1 MANNNSAVN
10 IQVFADAPGVNVASF
25 GVPMI
30 AGACSMSERI
40 RFYENAA
47 DALVDQLAGDISQA
61 QYDAVAAGFAQ
72 PQTPSQIAVGRIE
85 ADVAQ
90 VNTVTVGGTIAN
102 GYIYTITINGTPF
115 AYTAVVPT
123 DDNAA
128 VATALR
134 AAINAGSQPVTA
146 SGASTAVILTADV
159 AGTPFTVAVS
169 VSNVAG
175 TLTNVAT
182 TPNGSVATEL
192 AEIVAENAGWYS
204 FGLVSRSDL
213 DNLRAAAWVESNN
226 RIFGAQTSS
235 ADALA
240 GTAGNI
246 LLQLQALA
254 YTRTFPLWYSDDAIP
269 ACFAWTSFKT
279 AADLDTRATA
289 WAHAPLVGIAADD
302 EEMTSTQRLNIINA
316 GGNVYLTL
324 DGVGVTFPGK
334 MAGGAFI
341 DVTTTVDWYGARVR
355 EALTQE
361 LINASARNSKIPYN
375 DQGFS
380 VLGNAVD
387 AVNGQA
393 VRAQHLNDGTT
404 FVNLPLRRNLSS
416 GNVTA
421 RNYPFTFGG
430 QLTSAVLTIAGT
442 GYVSDDGVAIAL
454 LASA

>member
-10 IQVFADAPGVNVASF
+10 IQVLADAPGVNVASF

-30 AGACSMSERI
+30 AGACAMSERI
-40 RFYENAA
+40 RFYENSA
-47 DALVDQLAGDISQA
+47 DALADQQAGDISQA

-72 PQTPSQIAVGRIE
+72 AQTPSQIAVGRIE

-102 GYIYTITINGTPF
+102 GLVYTITINGTPF

-123 DDNAA
+123 DDNDA

-134 AAINAGSQPVTA
+134 SAINGGSEPVTA
-146 SGASTAVILTADV
+146 SGAGAAIILTADV
-159 AGTPFTVAVS
+159 AGTPFTIAVS
-169 VSNVAG
+169 ATGAG

-182 TPNGSVATEL
+182 TPNANVATEL
-192 AEIVAENAGWYS
+192 AAILAANAGWYS
-204 FGLVSRSDL
+204 FGLVSRTDL
-213 DNLRAAAWVESNN
+213 DILRAAAWVESNN

-235 ADALA
+235 ATALA

-254 YTRTFPLWYSDDAIP
+254 YTRTFPMWYSGDAIP

-289 WAHAPLVGIAADD
+289 WAHAPLVGVVADD
-302 EEMTSTQRLNIINA
+302 EEMTSTERLNILNA

-324 DGVGVTFPGK
+324 DGVGVTFNGK

-341 DVTTTVDWYGARVR
+341 DITTTVDWYGARVR

-380 VLGNAVD
+380 VIGNAVD
-387 AVNGQA
+387 GVNGRA
-393 VRAQHLNDGTT
+393 VRAAHLNDGTT
-404 FVNLPLRRNLSS
+404 FVNLPLRSTLSS

-430 QLTSAVLTIAGT
+430 QLTSAVLTITGT

>member
-40 RFYENAA
+40 RFYEDAA
-47 DALVDQLAGDISQA
+47 DALADQQAGDISQA

-72 PQTPSQIAVGRIE
+72 AQTPSQIAVGRIE

-90 VNTVTVGGTIAN
+90 VNTVTVGGTPASTF
-102 GYIYTITINGTPF
+102 IYTITINGTPF
-115 AYTAVVPT
+115 AHTADGL

-128 VATALR
+128 IATALR
-134 AAINAGSQPVTA
+134 ALINAGAEPVTA

-182 TPNGSVATEL
+182 TANVSVATEL
-192 AEIVAENAGWYS
+192 ADILADNAGWYS
-204 FGLVSRSDL
+204 FGLVSRTDL

-235 ADALA
+235 ATALA

-254 YTRTFPLWYSDDAIP
+254 YTRTFALWYSDDAIP

-279 AADLDTRATA
+279 AADLDVRATA
-289 WAHAPLVGIAADD
+289 WAHAPLVGIVADD
-302 EEMTSTQRLNIINA
+302 EEMTSTDRLNILNA

-324 DGVGVTFPGK
+324 DGVGVTFNGK
-334 MAGGAFI
+334 MVGGAFI

-380 VLGNAVD
+380 VIGNAVD
-387 AVNGQA
+387 GVNGQA
-393 VRAQHLNDGTT
+393 VRAKHLNDGTT
-404 FVNLPLRRNLSS
+404 FVNLPLRRSLSS

>member
-30 AGACSMSERI
+30 AGPCSMSERI
-40 RFYENAA
+40 RFYEDAA
-47 DALVDQLAGDISQA
+47 DALADQQAGDISQA

-72 PQTPSQIAVGRIE
+72 AQTPSQIAVGRIE

-102 GYIYTITINGTPF
+102 GLVYTITINGTPF

-134 AAINAGSQPVTA
+134 TAINAGAEPVTA

-159 AGTPFTVAVS
+159 AGTPFTVS
-169 VSNVAG
+169 VTATGAG

-182 TPNGSVATEL
+182 TANVSVATEL
-192 AEIVAENAGWYS
+192 ADILADNSGWYS
-204 FGLVSRSDL
+204 FGLVSRTDL

-235 ADALA
+235 ANALA

-254 YTRTFPLWYSDDAIP
+254 YTRTFALWYSDDAIP

-279 AADLDTRATA
+279 AADLDVRATA
-289 WAHAPLVGIAADD
+289 WAHAPLVGIVADD
-302 EEMTSTQRLNIINA
+302 EEMTSTERLNILNA

-324 DGVGVTFPGK
+324 DGVGVTFNGK

-380 VLGNAVD
+380 VIGNAVD
-387 AVNGQA
+387 GVNGQA
-393 VRAQHLNDGTT
+393 VRAAHLNDGTT
-404 FVNLPLRRNLSS
+404 FVNLPLRRSLSS

>member
-30 AGACSMSERI
+30 AGACAMSERI
-40 RFYENAA
+40 RFYENSA
-47 DALVDQLAGDISQA
+47 DALADQLAGDISQA

-90 VNTVTVGGTIAN
+90 VNTVTVGGTPAATF
-102 GYIYTITINGTPF
+102 IYTITINGTPF
-115 AYTAVVPT
+115 AYTADL

-128 VATALR
+128 IATALR
-134 AAINAGSQPVTA
+134 AAINGGSQPVTA
-146 SGASTAVILTADV
+146 SGASTAVVLTADV

-182 TPNGSVATEL
+182 TPNVNVATEL

-235 ADALA
+235 ADAKA

-254 YTRTFPLWYSDDAIP
+254 YTRTFPEWYSDDAIP
-269 ACFAWTSFKT
+269 AVFAWTSFKT
-279 AADLDTRATA
+279 AANLDIRATA
-289 WAHAPLVGIAADD
+289 WAHAPLVGIPADD
-302 EEMTSTQRLNIINA
+302 EALTSTERLNILNA

-334 MAGGAFI
+334 MASGAFI

-380 VLGNAVD
+380 VIGNAVD
-387 AVNGQA
+387 GVNGQA

>member
-40 RFYENAA
+40 RFYENSA
-47 DALVDQLAGDISQA
+47 DALADQQAGDISQA

-72 PQTPSQIAVGRIE
+72 AQTPSQIAVGRIE

-90 VNTVTVGGTIAN
+90 VNTVTIGGTIAN
-102 GYIYTITINGTPF
+102 GLVYTITINGTPF

-134 AAINAGSQPVTA
+134 TAINAGAEPVTA

-159 AGTPFTVAVS
+159 AGTPFTVS
-169 VSNVAG
+169 VTATGAG

-182 TPNGSVATEL
+182 TPNVSVATEL
-192 AEIVAENAGWYS
+192 ADILADNSGWYS
-204 FGLVSRSDL
+204 FGLVSRTDL

-254 YTRTFPLWYSDDAIP
+254 YTRTFALWYSDDAIP

-279 AADLDTRATA
+279 AADLDVRATA
-289 WAHAPLVGIAADD
+289 WAHAPLVGIVADD
-302 EEMTSTQRLNIINA
+302 EEMTSTERLNILNA

-324 DGVGVTFPGK
+324 DGVGVTFNGK
-334 MAGGAFI
+334 MAGGQFI

-380 VLGNAVD
+380 IIGNAVD
-387 AVNGQA
+387 GVNGQA
-393 VRAQHLNDGTT
+393 VRAAHLNDGTT
-404 FVNLPLRRNLSS
+404 FVNLPLRSSLSD